1 MPIQGA
7 TFTDIGGAVS
17 DLFAADA
24 DQTKAQADQI
34 KAQGDALEAENYGQ
48 AADFATQNIG
58 FTQTATEIKEAQQQR
73 QVTQALGS
81 QQADVAGAGFASS
94 GSALDLLR
102 DSASQ
107 GALSKAVLQ
116 QQGLITEAGHQEEA
130 MSYTNMS
137 KAADF
142 AVQGDELAAQAE
154 QQQAQGAEIAG
165 VMKGVAAVFS
175 VIPGDSGGGGGGS
188 STGSGGGSGGGGSG
202 GGGE

>member
-1 MPIQGA
+1 MAVGSS

-24 DQTKAQADQI
+24 DRTKAQADII
-34 KAQGDALEAENYGQ
+34 KSQGDALEAQNYGQ
-48 AADFATQNIG
+48 AADFATQNVG

-107 GALSKAVLQ
+107 GALSKAVLG
-116 QQGLITEAGHQEEA
+116 QQGLITEAGYTEEA
-130 MSYTNMS
+130 TSYTNMS

-142 AVQGDELAAQAE
+142 AVQGDQLAAQAE
-154 QQQAQGAEIAG
+154 NQQAEGADWAAAL
-165 VMKGVAAVFS
+165 KGVAAVAS
-175 VIPGDSGGGGGGS
+175 IIPSPS
-188 STGSGGGSGGGGSG
+188 SIPMPGAS
-202 GGGE
+202 